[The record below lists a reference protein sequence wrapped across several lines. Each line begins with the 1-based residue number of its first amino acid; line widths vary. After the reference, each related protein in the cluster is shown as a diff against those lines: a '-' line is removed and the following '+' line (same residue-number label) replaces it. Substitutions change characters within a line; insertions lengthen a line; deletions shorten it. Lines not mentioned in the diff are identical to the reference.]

1 MRKYE
6 TIFILDPD
14 LEEEQAKGAI
24 EKVKGIITQTNGD
37 ILKVEDWGK
46 RKLAYNVEKKAK
58 GHFILIHF
66 SGTPALLSELERNFR
81 VMDAVI
87 KFQSVRLDER
97 KATTTEVPLP
107 EESPEGESE
116 DRRGDDILQP
126 RDPDRKGRHTAPMF
140 LPAGWIPSDPI
151 PFSAG

>member
-6 TIFILDPD
+6 SIFILDPD
-14 LEEEQAKGAI
+14 LEEEQAQTAI
-24 EKVKGIITQTNGD
+24 EKVKGIITQTNGE

-46 RKLAYNVEKKAK
+46 RKLAYDVKKKSK
-58 GHFILIHF
+58 GHYILIHF

-97 KATTTEVPLP
+97 KASLSETPVP
-107 EESPEGESE
+107 EEPQEEESE
-116 DRRGDDILQP
+116 P
-126 RDPDRKGRHTAPMF
+126 EEKK
-140 LPAGWIPSDPI
+140 
-151 PFSAG
+151 

>member
-14 LEEEQAKGAI
+14 LEEEQAQSAI

-46 RKLAYNVEKKAK
+46 RKLAYYVKKKAK

-97 KATTTEVPLP
+97 KVTTTEVPLP
-107 EESPEGESE
+107 EEPSEGESE
-116 DRRGDDILQP
+116 E
-126 RDPDRKGRHTAPMF
+126 
-140 LPAGWIPSDPI
+140 
-151 PFSAG
+151 

>member
-14 LEEEQAKGAI
+14 LEEGQAQAAI
-24 EKVKGIITQTNGD
+24 EKVKGIIKQPDGE

-46 RKLAYNVEKKAK
+46 RKLAYEVKKKTK
-58 GHFILIHF
+58 GHYILIHF
-66 SGTPALLSELERNFR
+66 LGSPALLSELERNFR

-97 KATTTEVPLP
+97 HVSLAESPLP
-107 EESPEGESE
+107 EEPQGEESSEGE
-116 DRRGDDILQP
+116 
-126 RDPDRKGRHTAPMF
+126 AP
-140 LPAGWIPSDPI
+140 A
-151 PFSAG
+151 

>member
-14 LEEEQAKGAI
+14 LEEGAAQSAI
-24 EKVKGIITQTNGD
+24 EKIKGIITQGNGE

-46 RKLAYNVEKKAK
+46 RKLAYEVKKKSK
-58 GHFILIHF
+58 GHYILIHF

-97 KATTTEVPLP
+97 LASASEGPPAEGP
-107 EESPEGESE
+107 E
-116 DRRGDDILQP
+116 
-126 RDPDRKGRHTAPMF
+126 
-140 LPAGWIPSDPI
+140 
-151 PFSAG
+151 